1 MRVHDVLRWTIE
13 LRPVKTQIPCNPT
26 SSSARR
32 EKRSV
37 LRWPRCSTHL
47 SVQQQRSLRRIVQPS
62 CVRGTWIFSQ
72 PTFVRSSVC
81 TSKAQ
86 LQPLTLLSPFSRNPQ
101 GGGVTQHTVALQTR
115 TRTLQEEFSVQLEF
129 AS

>member
-1 MRVHDVLRWTIE
+1 MMCCVGQSSEIETRDNTDPMQPNIIVSKMQETKRVEMATLQHSPLSAAAALIAPNRAAIVRTRNVDLLTADV
-13 LRPVKTQIPCNPT
+13 C
-26 SSSARR
+26 A
-32 EKRSV
+32 
-37 LRWPRCSTHL
+37 
-47 SVQQQRSLRRIVQPS
+47 
-62 CVRGTWIFSQ
+62 
-72 PTFVRSSVC
+72 SVC

-101 GGGVTQHTVALQTR
+101 GGGVTQHTVQTR